1 MTLYVDTTALLARHL
16 DVPERAVAV
25 DAMAADPQWCTSALA
40 VTECLALVERVTDD
54 DAARDRLRQ
63 VIRDDA
69 DRMAIVPIDQ
79 PCLDRA
85 AELCRTQPIAMVHA
99 LHLAA
104 AGRLPSPTTYLTF
117 DADQLLVAMSLG
129 YDVISL

>member
-40 VTECLALVERVTDD
+40 VTECLALVERVSDD
-54 DAARDRLRQ
+54 EAARDRLRQ
-63 VIRDDA
+63 AIRDDA
-69 DRMAIVPIDQ
+69 DRMAIVPVDQ
-79 PCLDRA
+79 MCLDRA
-85 AELCRTQPIAMVHA
+85 AELCRTQPLAMVHA

-104 AGRLPSPTTYLTF
+104 AARLPAPTTYLTF
-117 DADQLLVAMSLG
+117 EADQLLVAASLG
-129 YDVISL
+129 YDVASL